1 MPPQF
6 VWLRAVAMAT
16 AFAAAQAE
24 EAPNKGLLLGPTIS
38 IRKNTD
44 LPATIEAMKGLGA
57 NFLLTLGQVQDD
69 AFLKA
74 CNEAGIT
81 IMRDGM
87 GRIAVQERKSPEKYY
102 QHSFTGAFFREW
114 NDYLKGLAAAPGC
127 HVLCCV
133 PDELTWHNAQLRYT
147 TGISPPEAIPFYATD
162 DDSRARFKK
171 ETGMELP
178 AFRRSRILD
187 GKDPAERRYA
197 ILRYKWAED
206 SLRKWARTI
215 RDTNKGVQVGA
226 VLTSVPAFGLERYPS
241 AMAWDLLG
249 RESFVD
255 IMTVTAF
262 TTGYDYRGLDTHY
275 YVSETAKTLAAAF
288 GPKTQTGVVTVLY
301 STNLDD
307 DPYTVRRLIDGT
319 YLPTRVRPVDIYGT
333 HIASAFHGAKVL
345 SCYDG
350 RYVDR
355 DAKTFSQIKHD
366 ALKKGFEYLRR
377 IEKPLVEGTEPREIL
392 VLVSRA
398 SEDYYML
405 DHADVS
411 RNLADDGSAG
421 IWAYGGWAQPAN
433 RCSWHGNRQ
442 QEHSKGFRSG
452 QGLLHYLMKSGYV
465 FVVRY
470 LDQIDTFDLDGA
482 RTIILPFP
490 YSVPTAVLPKLRE
503 AVSEGAT
510 LIIGNR
516 LGELDENG
524 VAYAPEPL
532 LAALMPIEKGS
543 MTPREGAEVQ
553 IKQGGGLATAS
564 VEVGKGAVHF
574 VKELVMQ
581 AALYPHE
588 LRGADQLLRRT
599 IQAGET
605 VPVPSGPFS
614 DIEAG
619 YRQVGGGAYL
629 GVINWRA
636 VPQKATYVLPP
647 ALGLRKWEARNIDGS
662 DGGITLDEKKGTVT
676 FELGPHDVKG
686 LVFR

>member
-1 MPPQF
+1 MP
-6 VWLRAVAMAT
+6 VTRAVCILVVLGLSGALDL
-16 AFAAAQAE
+16 AAEVRQ
-24 EAPNKGLLLGPTIS
+24 KGLLLGPTIS

-44 LPATIEAMKGLGA
+44 IPATIAAMKGLGA
-57 NFLLTLGQVQDD
+57 NFLLTLGQAQDD

-74 CNEAGIT
+74 CDEAGIT
-81 IMRDGM
+81 IMRDCM
-87 GRIAVQERKSPEKYY
+87 GRVAIQDRKSPEKYY
-102 QHSFTGAFFREW
+102 QHSFSGAFFREW
-114 NDYLKGLAAAPGC
+114 DDYLKGLAATPGC

-133 PDELTWHNAQLRYT
+133 SDEFTWHNAQLRYT
-147 TGISPPEAIPFYATD
+147 TGLSPPKDVPFYATD
-162 DDSRARFKK
+162 EGSKQRFKK

-178 AFRRSRILD
+178 AFGRSRILE

-197 ILRYKWAED
+197 ILRYQWAED
-206 SLRKWARTI
+206 SLRKWVQTI
-215 RDTNKGVQVGA
+215 RETNKSVQVGA
-226 VLTSVPAFGLERYPS
+226 VLTSIPAFGLERYSS

-255 IMTVTAF
+255 VMTVTAF

-288 GPKTQTGVVTVLY
+288 GPKTQTGVVTVIY
-301 STNLDD
+301 STNVDD

-319 YLPTRVRPVDIYGT
+319 YLPTRLRPVDIYGT

-350 RYVDR
+350 RYVNR
-355 DAKTFSQIKHD
+355 HAKTFSQMKHD

-377 IEKPLVEGTEPREIL
+377 IEEPLVEGTEPPEIL

-411 RNLADDGSAG
+411 RNITDDGSAG

-442 QEHSKGFRSG
+442 QEHSKGFRVG
-452 QGLLHYLMKSGYV
+452 QGLMHYLMKSGYV
-465 FVVRY
+465 FAVRY
-470 LDQIDTFDLDGA
+470 LDQIDAYDLDGA
-482 RTIILPFP
+482 STIILPFP
-490 YSVPTAVLPKLRE
+490 YSVPKAALPELKE

-510 LIIGNR
+510 LIIANQ

-524 VAYAPEPL
+524 AAHTPEPL
-532 LAALMPIEKGS
+532 LAGLMPIEKDS
-543 MTPREGAEVQ
+543 MTPREGTSVEM
-553 IKQGGGLATAS
+553 KQGRGPATATTQI
-564 VEVGKGAVHF
+564 GKGTVHF
-574 VKELVMQ
+574 VKDLVMQ

-588 LRGADQLLRRT
+588 LRGAAQFLRRT
-599 IQAGET
+599 LQAGET
-605 VPVPSGPFS
+605 VPVPSGQLS

-619 YRQVGGGAYL
+619 YRQLDEGAYL
-629 GVINWRA
+629 GIINWKA
-636 VPQKATYVLPP
+636 VPQKATYSLPERRH
-647 ALGLRKWEARNIDGS
+647 L
-662 DGGITLDEKKGTVT
+662 
-676 FELGPHDVKG
+676 
-686 LVFR
+686 